1 MRGSSGRSRRIAT
14 AAVLVV
20 AAGLLG
26 GCAAASD
33 RTVIRGADDVQ
44 VLSPA
49 EVKAM
54 RTDAS
59 AGGEAGAAGPG
70 ETVPQNADDRPVE
83 QRLFEAFGKFRRCVE
98 DAGETIRGDL
108 LDRSNPAFQDPDYVK
123 LLGKC
128 AARTKILDIL
138 KELQSVRSSLTPDQV
153 KERNESFKKL
163 QPCLEKRGWTVTTRT
178 SEIGLIEPVKFFGPN
193 GSIDERDVNQ
203 CAAESGFDGSDWTK

>member
-1 MRGSSGRSRRIAT
+1 MRRNAGRVGRIRAIG
-14 AAVLVV
+14 AVVLALGV
-20 AAGLLG
+20 LG
-26 GCAAASD
+26 GCAATNS
-33 RTVIRGADDVQ
+33 RTVIRGVDDVQ
-44 VLSPA
+44 VMTPA
-49 EVKAM
+49 EVKEM

-59 AGGEAGAAGPG
+59 AGDTVSAGGPG
-70 ETVPQNADDRPVE
+70 ETIPQNVDDRPVE
-83 QRLFEAFGKFRRCVE
+83 ARLFEAFGKFRRCVE

-108 LDRSNPAFQDPDYVK
+108 LDRSNPAFQDPEYVK

-138 KELQSVRSSLTPDQV
+138 EELQSVRSSLTPEQV

-203 CAAESGFDGSDWTK
+203 CASDVGIDGDSWSE